1 MRAYKVEILEML
13 WTHELNFEILEIFKI
28 EKILPK
34 CFLASKSSA
43 CHHEY
48 SFSMQSVESVNSV
61 ESVESVNS
69 VESVESVNSVESVH
83 QLRIS
88 AKHSQRVI
96 FSPYGST

>member
-61 ESVESVNS
+61 ESV
-69 VESVESVNSVESVH
+69 H